1 MKTSNLSLLS
11 GLSPTLIEIFNRIT
25 KSGQVTP
32 RDRDGLMEAM
42 LVYSL
47 NPDEEHLVNRLFY
60 AMRRGWLTMI
70 KDEEQG

>member
-1 MKTSNLSLLS
+1 MRTSNLSMIS

-32 RDRDGLMEAM
+32 TDRNGLKEAM

-47 NPDEEHLVNRLFY
+47 SSDEEHLVNRLYY

-70 KDEEQG
+70 DHEE